1 MDNSSSSI
9 LTPPPA
15 RVGCAAQEASRC
27 LRELALPFFNHELVK
42 QALWAAMTRE
52 GARAQAMGLLKR

>member
-1 MDNSSSSI
+1 M
-9 LTPPPA
+9 
-15 RVGCAAQEASRC
+15 GCAAQEASRC